1 MKAKLYHFKY
11 NWLKLFIKRNFRVL
25 NLALLVVFISFL
37 VTILFLSIN
46 NDLNVTTI
54 PLSYLEEGGSD
65 SENDGLTVC
74 FSIFSHNFIILL
86 PALIGVFSLGFL
98 SIIYVSLQGYL
109 LGVSIYSISQTM
121 PISTVITFTIFHG
134 IFELIAIALV
144 TAFAIK
150 PGEITIES
158 IRGNRKFIQKQD
170 LIDMVVLFT
179 MYIIFL
185 FTASLIEGLIL
196 LNI

>member
-1 MKAKLYHFKY
+1 MIVRMMGL
-11 NWLKLFIKRNFRVL
+11 LFVSQFFRI
-25 NLALLVVFISFL
+25 IS
-37 VTILFLSIN
+37 LS
-46 NDLNVTTI
+46 
-54 PLSYLEEGGSD
+54 
-65 SENDGLTVC
+65 C
-74 FSIFSHNFIILL
+74 L

-121 PISTVITFTIFHG
+121 SISTVITFTIFHG
-134 IFELIAIALV
+134 IFEMIAIALV

-170 LIDMVVLFT
+170 LIDMVVLLA

-185 FTASLIEGLIL
+185 FTASVIEGLIL

>member
-1 MKAKLYHFKY
+1 M
-11 NWLKLFIKRNFRVL
+11 LK
-25 NLALLVVFISFL
+25 LALLVVFISFFG
-37 VTILFLSIN
+37 TILFLSIN
-46 NDLNVTTI
+46 NDMNVTTI
-54 PLSYLEEGGSD
+54 PLSYLEEGVSD
-65 SENDGLTVC
+65 SENDGFAVC

-121 PISTVITFTIFHG
+121 SISTVITFTIFHG
-134 IFELIAIALV
+134 IFEMIAIALV

-170 LIDMVVLFT
+170 LIDMVVLLA

-185 FTASLIEGLIL
+185 FTASVIEGLIL

>member
-1 MKAKLYHFKY
+1 MKAKLNHSKY

-25 NLALLVVFISFL
+25 KLALLVVFISFFG
-37 VTILFLSIN
+37 TILFLSIN
-46 NDLNVTTI
+46 NDINVTTI
-54 PLSYLEEGGSD
+54 PLSYLEEGVSD
-65 SENDGLTVC
+65 SENDGFAVC

-121 PISTVITFTIFHG
+121 SISTVITFTIFHG
-134 IFELIAIALV
+134 IFEMIAIALV

-170 LIDMVVLFT
+170 LIDMVVLLI

-185 FTASLIEGLIL
+185 FTASLIEGIIL
-196 LNI
+196 LSI

>member
-1 MKAKLYHFKY
+1 MKTKLYHSKY
-11 NWLKLFIKRNFRVL
+11 NWINLFIKRNSRVL
-25 NLALLVVFISFL
+25 KLALLVVFISFFG
-37 VTILFLSIN
+37 TILFLSIN
-46 NDLNVTTI
+46 NDMNVTTI
-54 PLSYLEEGGSD
+54 PLSYLEEGVSD
-65 SENDGLTVC
+65 SENDGFAVC
-74 FSIFSHNFIILL
+74 FSIFSHNFIILP

-121 PISTVITFTIFHG
+121 SISTVITFTIFHG
-134 IFELIAIALV
+134 IFEMIAIALV

-170 LIDMVVLFT
+170 LIDMVVLLA

-185 FTASLIEGLIL
+185 FTASVIEGLIL

>member
-1 MKAKLYHFKY
+1 M
-11 NWLKLFIKRNFRVL
+11 
-25 NLALLVVFISFL
+25 ALLVVFISFFG
-37 VTILFLSIN
+37 TILFLSIN
-46 NDLNVTTI
+46 NDINVTTI
-54 PLSYLEEGGSD
+54 PLSYLEEGVSD
-65 SENDGLTVC
+65 SENDGFAV

-121 PISTVITFTIFHG
+121 SISTVITFTIFHG
-134 IFELIAIALV
+134 IFEMIAIALV

-170 LIDMVVLFT
+170 LIDMVVLLI

-185 FTASLIEGLIL
+185 FTASLIEGIIL
-196 LNI
+196 LSI

>member
-37 VTILFLSIN
+37 GTILFLSIN

-65 SENDGLTVC
+65 SENDGLAVC

-150 PGEITIES
+150 PGEITFES